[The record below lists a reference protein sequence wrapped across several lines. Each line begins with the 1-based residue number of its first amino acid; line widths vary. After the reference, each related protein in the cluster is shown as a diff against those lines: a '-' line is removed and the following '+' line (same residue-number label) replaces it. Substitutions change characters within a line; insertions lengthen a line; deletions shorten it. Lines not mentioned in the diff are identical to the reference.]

1 MEAPMR
7 TMRGGAV
14 VVVAL
19 VVASCGKPRATLEV
33 ERQVTI
39 VSPPP
44 RGVVMPPASETTAPV
59 GDVTTPPPTTV
70 PAPPARRSSWVRGE
84 KR

>member
-1 MEAPMR
+1 
-7 TMRGGAV
+7 MRGGMVMVA
-14 VVVAL
+14 VAL

-44 RGVVMPPASETTAPV
+44 AGVQVPPAGETTAPAGEV
-59 GDVTTPPPTTV
+59 VTAPPTTV
-70 PAPPARRSSWVRGE
+70 PVPPARRSSWLRGE